1 MVRVWVRVWVRVR
14 VSVRVFTLH
23 HCHKRLPS
31 YISFVKI
38 AKKRIG
44 SNGSFIFDH
53 NFTANILWQEE
64 MVDPH
69 SMRLINLGRESH
81 DDTIAGILPPM
92 RVIGLKLAVVRIL
105 LPAYA
110 MTASMI

>member
-31 YISFVKI
+31 YISIVKI
-38 AKKRIG
+38 AEKRIR
-44 SNGSFIFDH
+44 SNGSFIFDR

-64 MVDPH
+64 TVDPH
-69 SMRLINLGRESH
+69 SMRLIILGMESH

-92 RVIGLKLAVVRIL
+92 RAVGLKLAVVRIL